1 MKGNPTSRT
10 QRVEHH
16 AQRLA
21 WLRAHPDLLARL
33 PGVHEDVEPA
43 QSEAL
48 DEAVKGLKFMKLYAP
63 TAAPIT
69 VRWGIRLCVSE
80 LRGEGVSPKD
90 QQWATRGRL

>member
-1 MKGNPTSRT
+1 MKGNATSRT
-10 QRVEHH
+10 HRAEHH
-16 AQRLA
+16 AQRLD
-21 WLRAHPDLLARL
+21 WLRARPDLLARL

-48 DEAVKGLKFMKLYAP
+48 DEALRGLKLVRLYAP

-80 LRGEGVSPKD
+80 LRGQGVAARDWDRP
-90 QQWATRGRL
+90 RP

>member
-1 MKGNPTSRT
+1 MSNTTTRT

-16 AQRLA
+16 AHRLD
-21 WLRAHPDLLARL
+21 WLRARPELLARL
-33 PGVHEDVEPA
+33 PGVHEDVGPV

-48 DEAVKGLKFMKLYAP
+48 DEALRGLKLVRLYAP

-80 LRGEGVSPKD
+80 IRGQGVAAIDRDRQRS
-90 QQWATRGRL
+90 